1 MSYIIQS
8 KKRVFKDLKENKK
21 KLIVGKNIKT
31 YLK

>member
-8 KKRVFKDLKENKK
+8 KKRVVKDLKEKK

-31 YLK
+31 HI

>member
-8 KKRVFKDLKENKK
+8 KKRVVKDLKENK
-21 KLIVGKNIKT
+21 NINCGEKYQNT

>member
-8 KKRVFKDLKENKK
+8 KKRVVKDLKENKK

-31 YLK
+31 HI